1 MFPHCPLQYCI
12 IIYAMSNYFM
22 CHGPSI
28 NLTINQN
35 VLSCVLA
42 MQAVTKWFLA
52 NQKNIYIY
60 KTARSSSCLLHGE
73 SFEFTATT
81 KMQKG
86 RIFLQLLVVYSL
98 FPQLCYENLR
108 CLYMRRKTH
117 SYFCYYSTDIEL

>member
-1 MFPHCPLQYCI
+1 
-12 IIYAMSNYFM
+12 MSNYFM

-98 FPQLCYENLR
+98 FPQICYET
-108 CLYMRRKTH
+108 CAVYTCVGRRTPISVITRRTL
-117 SYFCYYSTDIEL
+117 SYKC